1 MTRITQRLISRV
13 RDFTLVVLLFNISAR
28 IFAQTCNDHINADT
42 AYKELEEKFLYEF
55 LKPKDRIFSYMSKS
69 DSIIAE
75 VSIREK
81 LYSDYRE
88 KGLNLWTKFPH
99 DIRRYEWFKKT
110 LLHNRWGNRYWKS
123 IEKGA
128 RSLVEEAGQ
137 EGGYSTP
144 ISWNELRHWENVYPH
159 MLSEYKM
166 YCERSGK
173 MIEYNQVLVSI
184 LDSFLKL
191 SLNSEYRYHKKLNLP
206 ELKRL
211 FLPLGEKILGYD
223 VKRYPNLMPLYLDLQ
238 NVMDAGFISN
248 YRAYGLNEVDMDNFF
263 VSLQTNSSPNVRE
276 WAERR
281 NNIFLLMNNRDSFQL
296 KSASIGGQ
304 EVDFGK
310 MRGNVVLVDFWA
322 TWCSSCIERMP
333 EIKRMYDKY
342 KEGKFI
348 VISACLNDER
358 DLTQVKNIKSKIGAD
373 WLTLAIGKV
382 SQKESLGS
390 VIWEK
395 YKFFGVP
402 QLLLFN
408 KKGKLV
414 MINDLL
420 RSGNFEPILKKL
432 LEE

>member
-1 MTRITQRLISRV
+1 MRKATKQLIREI
-13 RDFTLVVLLFNISAR
+13 RAYALIVVLLSVSVR
-28 IFAQTCNDHINADT
+28 VFAQTGDDYINADS
-42 AYKELEEKFLYEF
+42 AYKELEEKFTYEF
-55 LKPKDRIFSYMSKS
+55 LKPKEKVFSYMSKS
-69 DSIIAE
+69 DSLIAE
-75 VSIREK
+75 ISIREQ
-81 LYSDYRE
+81 LYSDYRK
-88 KGLNLWTKFPH
+88 KGLYLWEKFPH
-99 DIRRYEWFKKT
+99 DIRRYEWFRKT
-110 LLHNRWGNRYWKS
+110 LLHNRWGNRYWNS
-123 IEKGA
+123 IENGA
-128 RSLVEEAGQ
+128 RSFVEGFGQ
-137 EGGYSTP
+137 EGGYTTP
-144 ISWNELRHWENVYPH
+144 INWKELEHWENIYPN

-173 MIEYNQVLVSI
+173 MIEYNQVLVSL

-191 SLNSEYRYHKKLNLP
+191 SLNSVYRKHEKLNLP

-223 VKRYPNLMPLYLDLQ
+223 VKRLPNLMPLYLDLQ

-248 YRAYGLNEVDMDNFF
+248 YSVYGLNEVDMSNFF
-263 VSLQTNSSPNVRE
+263 VSLQINSFPNVKD

-296 KSASIGGQ
+296 KSTSIDGR
-304 EVDFGK
+304 EVDFRK
-310 MRGNVVLVDFWA
+310 MLGNVVLIDFWA

-333 EIKRMYDKY
+333 EIKRIYDKY
-342 KEGKFI
+342 KKEKFI

-358 DLTQVKNIKSKIGAD
+358 DLTLVRNIEDEIGAD

-382 SQKESLGS
+382 SQKESIGS
-390 VIWEK
+390 NIWKK
-395 YKFFGVP
+395 YNFFGVP

-420 RSGNFEPILKKL
+420 RTGNFEPILKKL